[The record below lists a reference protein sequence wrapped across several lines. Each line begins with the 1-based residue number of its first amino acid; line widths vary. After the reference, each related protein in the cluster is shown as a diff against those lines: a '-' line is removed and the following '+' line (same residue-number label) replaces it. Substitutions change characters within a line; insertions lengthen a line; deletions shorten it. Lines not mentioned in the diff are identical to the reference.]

1 MKDSQTHLISLFLHL
16 LELLAKENTSH
27 KRSLEVQVISM
38 VANTRLEKLSTLI
51 CRSLTST
58 AAVIAILFQLFQT
71 QLGLMSW
78 PSGFS
83 GSLSMQ
89 GISSARAAAS
99 CLPDLEDS
107 GEKQKP
113 SIKAF

>member
-1 MKDSQTHLISLFLHL
+1 MTSVVAKTH
-16 LELLAKENTSH
+16 
-27 KRSLEVQVISM
+27 
-38 VANTRLEKLSTLI
+38 LEKLSTLI

-58 AAVIAILFQLFQT
+58 AAIIAILSQFFQT
-71 QLGLMSW
+71 QLGPMSW

-89 GISSARAAAS
+89 GISSTRAVAS

-113 SIKAF
+113 SIQAF